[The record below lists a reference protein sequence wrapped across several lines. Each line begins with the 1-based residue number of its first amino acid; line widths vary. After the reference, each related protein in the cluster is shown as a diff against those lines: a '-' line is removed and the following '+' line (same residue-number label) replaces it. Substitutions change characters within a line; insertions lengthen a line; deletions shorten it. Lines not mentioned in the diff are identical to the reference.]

1 MKKKSLKKKPMQKDN
16 IKRICLWSGP
26 RNISTALM
34 YSFAQRSDTLVYDE
48 PLYAYYLKNTNAK
61 KYHPGTK
68 EILSSMENNGT
79 KVIKM
84 MMGFHKKPV
93 VFFKNMT
100 HHLLNL
106 DRTFMQNM
114 IHIILTRDPVEM
126 LPSYAKVIENPNLK
140 DVGYAAHTDLFNELN
155 YMNIKP
161 IIVDSKTIL
170 INPKLVL
177 NRLCTLLKI
186 PFEENMLK
194 WKMGGRIEDGIW
206 AKYWYDNIHKSVGF
220 KKYKAK
226 NEPFPETLKPLLESC
241 LPHYKNLIK
250 LSLK

>member
-1 MKKKSLKKKPMQKDN
+1 MQKDS

-26 RNISTALM
+26 RNISTTLM
-34 YSFAQRSDTLVYDE
+34 YSFAERSDTLVYDE
-48 PLYAYYLKNTNAK
+48 PLYAHYLKNSKAK

-68 EILSSMENNGT
+68 EILNSMENNGI
-79 KVIKM
+79 KVIEM
-84 MMGFHKKPV
+84 MMGFHNKPV

-106 DRTFMQNM
+106 DRSFMQNM
-114 IHIILTRDPVEM
+114 IHIILTRDPEEM
-126 LPSYAKVIENPNLK
+126 LPSYTKIIKNPNIK
-140 DVGYAAHTDLFNELN
+140 DVGYAAQTDLVNDLN

-161 IIVDSKTIL
+161 IIIDSKTIL
-170 INPKLVL
+170 INPKLAL
-177 NRLCTLLKI
+177 NRLCALLKI
-186 PFEENMLK
+186 PFEESMLT

-206 AKYWYDNIHKSVGF
+206 AKYWYHNIHKSVGF
-220 KKYKAK
+220 KKYRAK
-226 NEPFPETLKPLLESC
+226 KEPFPQTLKPLLESC

>member
-1 MKKKSLKKKPMQKDN
+1 MRKKLIKKRPMQKDST
-16 IKRICLWSGP
+16 KRICLWSGP

-34 YSFAQRSDTLVYDE
+34 YSFAERSDTLVYDE
-48 PLYAYYLKNTNAK
+48 PLYAHYLKNSKAK

-68 EILSSMENNGT
+68 EILNSMENNGI
-79 KVIKM
+79 KVIEM
-84 MMGFHKKPV
+84 MMGFHNKPV

-106 DRTFMQNM
+106 DRSFMQNM
-114 IHIILTRDPVEM
+114 IHIILTRDPEEM
-126 LPSYAKVIENPNLK
+126 LPSYTKVIKNPNIK
-140 DVGYAAHTDLFNELN
+140 DVGYAAQTELVNDLN

-161 IIVDSKTIL
+161 IILDSKTIL
-170 INPKLVL
+170 INPKLAL
-177 NRLCTLLKI
+177 NRLCALLKI
-186 PFEENMLK
+186 PFEESMLT

-206 AKYWYDNIHKSVGF
+206 AKYWYHNIHKSVGF
-220 KKYKAK
+220 KKYRAK
-226 NEPFPETLKPLLESC
+226 KEPFPQTLKPLLESC

>member
-1 MKKKSLKKKPMQKDN
+1 MKKKSLKKKPMQKDS

-34 YSFAQRSDTLVYDE
+34 YSFAERSDTLVYDE
-48 PLYAYYLKNTNAK
+48 PLYAHYLKNSKAK

-68 EILSSMENNGT
+68 EILNSMENNGT
-79 KVIKM
+79 KVIEM
-84 MMGFHKKPV
+84 MIGFHKKPV
-93 VFFKNMT
+93 VLFKNMT

-106 DRTFMQNM
+106 DRSFMQNM
-114 IHIILTRDPVEM
+114 IHIILTRDPEEM
-126 LPSYAKVIENPNLK
+126 LPSYTKVIKNPNIN
-140 DVGYAAHTDLFNELN
+140 DVGYAAQTDLVNDLN

-170 INPKLVL
+170 INPKLAL
-177 NRLCTLLKI
+177 NRLCALLKI
-186 PFEENMLK
+186 PFEESMLT
-194 WKMGGRIEDGIW
+194 WKIGGRIEDGIW
-206 AKYWYDNIHKSVGF
+206 AKYWYHNIHKSVGF
-220 KKYKAK
+220 KNYRAK
-226 NEPFPETLKPLLESC
+226 KEPFPQTLKPLLESC

>member
-1 MKKKSLKKKPMQKDN
+1 MSL
-16 IKRICLWSGP
+16 
-26 RNISTALM
+26 
-34 YSFAQRSDTLVYDE
+34 YTLII
-48 PLYAYYLKNTNAK
+48 LKTQTQK

-79 KVIKM
+79 KVIEM
-84 MMGFHKKPV
+84 MMGSHKKPV

-106 DRTFMQNM
+106 DRSFMQNM

-140 DVGYAAHTDLFNELN
+140 DVGYAAHTDLVNELN

-170 INPKLVL
+170 INPKLAL
-177 NRLCTLLKI
+177 NHLCTHT
-186 PFEENMLK
+186 EN
-194 WKMGGRIEDGIW
+194 
-206 AKYWYDNIHKSVGF
+206 SF
-220 KKYKAK
+220 
-226 NEPFPETLKPLLESC
+226 
-241 LPHYKNLIK
+241 
-250 LSLK
+250 

>member
-1 MKKKSLKKKPMQKDN
+1 MQEDN

-48 PLYAYYLKNTNAK
+48 PLYAHYLKNSNAK
-61 KYHPGTK
+61 EYHPGTK
-68 EILSSMENNGT
+68 EILSSMESNGT

-84 MMGFHKKPV
+84 MMGSHKKPV

-106 DRTFMQNM
+106 DRSFMQYM

-126 LPSYAKVIENPNLK
+126 LPSYAKVIENPTLK
-140 DVGYAAHTDLFNELN
+140 DVGYAAHTELVNELN

-170 INPKLVL
+170 INPKLAL
-177 NRLCTLLKI
+177 NHLCKLLQI
-186 PFEENMLK
+186 PFEEKMLK

-206 AKYWYDNIHKSVGF
+206 AKYWYENIHKSVGF
-220 KKYKAK
+220 KKYNIKKA
-226 NEPFPETLKPLLESC
+226 PFPETLIPLLKSC
-241 LPHYKNLIK
+241 IPHYKNLIK